1 MSEDTTENEVKEE
14 ENLDKELNDE
24 SVLNWEHIGKSNG
37 LSPDGLAME
46 IFAATVSLLHFQME
60 ERDLPEIAVQMGELE
75 LILRKAPERKDYA
88 H

>member
-14 ENLDKELNDE
+14 EKLNDE

-60 ERDLPEIAVQMGELE
+60 ERDLPEIAVPMGELE

>member
-14 ENLDKELNDE
+14 LENGPEEGPVLD
-24 SVLNWEHIGKSNG
+24 WEHIGKSNG
-37 LSPDGLAME
+37 LGPDALAME

-60 ERDLPEIAVQMGELE
+60 ERDLPEIAVPMGELE
-75 LILRKAPERKDYA
+75 LILRKAPEIKEYA